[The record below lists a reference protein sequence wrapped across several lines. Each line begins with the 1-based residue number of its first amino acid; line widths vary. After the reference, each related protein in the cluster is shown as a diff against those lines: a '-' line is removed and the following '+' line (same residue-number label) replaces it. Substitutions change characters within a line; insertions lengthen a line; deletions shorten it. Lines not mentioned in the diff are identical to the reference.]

1 MQITSTDRR
10 IARQGIGTTVK
21 SGPPSAL
28 GFDFRPTA
36 INAALNTRGQTGTV
50 DADRMSSLRTRAR
63 TVVSGQQRKPSES
76 RNIFNDRKEVCFPK
90 TVNQR
95 GHKPDAPKTRKK
107 GRVCEKHKPEH

>member
-36 INAALNTRGQTGTV
+36 INAALNTRGQTGAV
-50 DADRMSSLRTRAR
+50 DADRMDSLRTRAR
-63 TVVSGQQRKPSES
+63 TVVDAQQRKPSES
-76 RNIFNDRKEVCFPK
+76 RNTFNNRKEGINSTNNGQSIEVVP
-90 TVNQR
+90 
-95 GHKPDAPKTRKK
+95 GASA
-107 GRVCEKHKPEH
+107 RVPPVGG